1 MGWHEGKGWGG
12 GGVVKQKTGRE
23 GVREGEMGTVEFT
36 SVQGEWK

>member
-1 MGWHEGKGWGG
+1 MGWHEGKGGG